1 MRRRLVDTVHLTDI
15 EDLGIPATVSINGY
29 ALAAE
34 LERVLEIVRSEDSA
48 EGIRALLDKRP
59 PRWVK

>member
-1 MRRRLVDTVHLTDI
+1 MYNQDNKTAENYDR
-15 EDLGIPATVSINGY
+15 
-29 ALAAE
+29 E